1 MDEVLRGPIPPLPVP
16 EPFAGRDDEVRELSS
31 WLSGPDGVAR
41 SLVLHGPA
49 GVGKSALAAV
59 LVRRLGD
66 ALPVHWITAGADE
79 HPETVLL
86 RLLAAHR
93 APRLP
98 MLEAAVRTDRTVF
111 ADLLRD
117 QCRRHITGSV
127 LVLDGVRPTLGR
139 AVLDAVRPGT
149 NMVIVTARQRGR
161 WAGPTVRQHQVRPLG
176 VRDAAGLVGSLAGP
190 AATEDAVR
198 PLVRAARG
206 LPLWLR
212 VAGAVLSETGSGSA
226 PRTPDDLFALAAGL
240 LDDRAR
246 QTLTRLALRSPD
258 GRPVAARLAEE
269 LIAATGDP
277 DPLLGVF
284 DSLRAYGLLRPGR
297 EGTLVLP
304 APVAL
309 AALRGTPGG
318 ERARVTADLRGIAY
332 ALARRA
338 VGTLDGRTPAARPL
352 TDGATAAGLAAH
364 IDEFMELAARDEEL
378 AEALA
383 TLLAVGGDAHRLV
396 ALHRTSG
403 RTTGVAL
410 AGLLRDLGRPGA
422 AGPLFQ
428 AGRRGQELLAA
439 EAWDPWRRGYVENM
453 YSSGELTRVLT
464 AAQRAEPRDE
474 AELAWLATVQGAALC
489 DQGRPLEAL
498 AAIESAIEGHRRT
511 GCARGHGWA
520 LLHHA
525 RTLLSTGRLL
535 QAEHSLGQAAAS
547 LAGAGDTRGRNWVAT
562 ESVRLL
568 LLRERGREA
577 LDAAQRALTA
587 HEVAEDAR
595 GLGWTC
601 LYLGLAQELRGRT
614 GEARVALRAASRH
627 FLDCGDQVG
636 AAWARHRFLLLRPGR
651 SRAGELE
658 AVAKEFAA
666 AGCPVGRAW
675 SLVESVLRADGPD
688 RADRLLWPAR
698 STFRDLDDQVGLAWL
713 EAVRRFREG
722 YDEVHVPAPARRAPF
737 PADFAGREALDAGL
751 RAFWRVVDA
760 GKLPAIPMR
769 ARDIVGVPVRHRTKP
784 LAPYITNRAGSSPL
798 PRCQVRLTLLDP
810 SRILLR
816 VIPAEDHPWAAADD
830 DRPWLTAVAL
840 PLTPATVEP
849 ATALL
854 RPSERE
860 THGAEFDFT
869 AARPGLHVIRFTVA
883 LERTGTVLQQVE
895 TELEILDADRADGLA
910 APHAVSGWGR

>member
-1 MDEVLRGPIPPLPVP
+1 MDEVLRGPTPPPPVP
-16 EPFAGRDDEVRELSS
+16 EPFAGRDDEMRELSS
-31 WLSGPDGVAR
+31 WLSGPDAVAR
-41 SLVLHGPA
+41 RLVLHGPA
-49 GVGKSALAAV
+49 GVGKSALAAA

-79 HPETVLL
+79 HVETVLL

-98 MLEAAVRTDRTVF
+98 VLEAAVRTDRTVF

-127 LVLDGVRPTLGR
+127 LVLDGVRPALGR
-139 AVLDAVRPGT
+139 AVLDAVRPST
-149 NMVIVTARQRGR
+149 NMVVVTSRQRGR

-176 VRDAAGLVGSLAGP
+176 ARDAAGLVGSLAGP
-190 AATEDAVR
+190 AATHAAVR

-212 VAGAVLSETGSGSA
+212 VAGAVLPRTATGPA

-240 LDDRAR
+240 LDGRAR
-246 QTLTRLALRSPD
+246 QALTRLALRAAD
-258 GRPVAARLAEE
+258 GRPVAVRPAEE
-269 LIAATGDP
+269 LVAEAGDP
-277 DPLLGVF
+277 DALPGVF
-284 DSLRAYGLLRPGR
+284 DGPLAYGLLRPGR

-304 APVAL
+304 TPVAH
-309 AALRGTPGG
+309 AALRGTSAA
-318 ERARVTADLRGIAY
+318 ERARVTADLGSIAY

-338 VGTLDGRTPAARPL
+338 VGTLDGRGPAGRPL
-352 TDGATAAGLAAH
+352 TDDVTPAQLAAH
-364 IDEFMELAARDEEL
+364 IDEFLELAAHDEEL

-383 TLLAVGGDAHRLV
+383 TLLAVAGDAHRLV
-396 ALHRTSG
+396 ALHRVSG

-410 AGLLRDLGRPGA
+410 AGLLRDLGRPAAAEPGFRAGQWETRAEGWSPGPRGA
-422 AGPLFQ
+422 A
-428 AGRRGQELLAA
+428 
-439 EAWDPWRRGYVENM
+439 ENM
-453 YSSGELTRVLT
+453 YCSGELTRTLNAVR
-464 AAQRAEPRDE
+464 RATPDDE
-474 AELAWLATVQGAALC
+474 AGLAWLATVQGAALC

-525 RTLLSTGRLL
+525 RALLSAGRLL

-547 LAGAGDTRGRNWVAT
+547 LATAGDTRGRNWVAT
-562 ESVRLL
+562 ECVRLH
-568 LLRERGREA
+568 LLRDRGREA
-577 LDAAQRALTA
+577 LDAAQRALTS
-587 HEVAEDAR
+587 HEAAEDIR
-595 GLGWTC
+595 GMGWTC
-601 LYLGLAQELRGRT
+601 LYLGLAQGLRGRT

-627 FLDCGDQVG
+627 FQDCGDQVG
-636 AAWARHRFLLLRPGR
+636 AAWARHRHLLLTAGR
-651 SRAGELE
+651 GRAGELE

-666 AGCPVGRAW
+666 AGCPVGQAW
-675 SLVESVLRADGPD
+675 SLVEGALRTDSPQGVD
-688 RADRLLWPAR
+688 ELLRPAR
-698 STFRDLDDQVGLAWL
+698 SAFRDLDDQVGLAWL
-713 EAVRRFREG
+713 EAVRRFRGG
-722 YDEVHVPAPARRAPF
+722 YGEVHVPAPARQAPF

-760 GKLPAIPMR
+760 GQPPAIPMR
-769 ARDIVGVPVRHRTKP
+769 ARDIVGVPVRNRTKP
-784 LAPYITNRAGSSPL
+784 LTRYLADRAGAGPL
-798 PRCQVRLTLLDP
+798 PRCQIRLTLLDP

-816 VIPAEDHPWAAADD
+816 VIPAADHPWAAAED

-860 THGAEFDFT
+860 NHGAEFDFT

-895 TELEILDADRADGLA
+895 TELEILDADRADGRA